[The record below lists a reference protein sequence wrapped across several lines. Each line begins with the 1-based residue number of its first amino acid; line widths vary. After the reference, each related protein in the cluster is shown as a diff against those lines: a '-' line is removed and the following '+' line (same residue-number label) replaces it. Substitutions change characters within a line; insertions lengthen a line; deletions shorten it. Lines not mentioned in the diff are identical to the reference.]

1 MCQNLI
7 YFLTKVFFSM
17 TFIFLNEH
25 FSKTSS
31 IQPYLKSDS
40 KVVSNGFISLL
51 SPSIDLLIEFLI
63 FNLSSSF
70 NKILS
75 RCSGLHINL
84 KLKLFLKVSLTLKT
98 DSILSVTG
106 IIASRISL
114 LNLSYNFLK
123 SDNENNSLR
132 LPFSSSKPTLVTAE
146 KGITFKIFSSS
157 FNFT

>member
-1 MCQNLI
+1 M
-7 YFLTKVFFSM
+7 
-17 TFIFLNEH
+17 
-25 FSKTSS
+25 
-31 IQPYLKSDS
+31 
-40 KVVSNGFISLL
+40 

-84 KLKLFLKVSLTLKT
+84 KLKLFLKVSFILKT

-106 IIASRISL
+106 VMASRISL
-114 LNLSYNFLK
+114 PKFILQFFLK

-132 LPFSSSKPTLVTAE
+132 LPFSSSKPILVTAE
-146 KGITFKIFSSS
+146 KGITIRYLTLLLISHNQIYFH
-157 FNFT
+157 